1 MYIRR
6 NGRHGKLI
14 DIMAHVPDITQIGLE
29 DPVTSFLVFAEA
41 WIKHDDIRS
50 SDRPWQKEPLPVDVL
65 RQIYDTYSEKLNGL
79 HQPAVEDL
87 DPALVAILVDTGRLT
102 PPTSPRL
109 TQEAPGAPI
118 APSRPQMLALALETA
133 GGTQASGQPLAA
145 VRALFCAVPAGV
157 PDA

>member
-6 NGRHGKLI
+6 NRRHSKHI

-29 DPVTSFLVFAEA
+29 DPVQSFLVFAEA
-41 WIKHDDIRS
+41 WIKHDDIRP
-50 SDRPWQKEPLPVDVL
+50 SDKAWQKEALPVDAL

-87 DPALVAILVDTGRLT
+87 DTDLVALLVAKGLIT

-109 TQEAPGAPI
+109 TQEAPAAPI
-118 APSRPQMLALALETA
+118 GPPRPTRVA
-133 GGTQASGQPLAA
+133 QASGQPLAA
-145 VRALFCAVPAGV
+145 VRALFFGAVPAGV

>member
-1 MYIRR
+1 MEDTAST
-6 NGRHGKLI
+6 H
-14 DIMAHVPDITQIGLE
+14 IMAHDQDITHIGLE

-41 WIKHDDIRS
+41 WIKHDDNKA
-50 SDRPWQKEPLPVDVL
+50 WQKEALPVDAL
-65 RQIYDTYSEKLNGL
+65 RQIYHTYSEKLNGL

-87 DPALVAILVDTGRLT
+87 DTDLVALLVEKGLIT

-109 TQEAPGAPI
+109 TPEAPGAPI

-145 VRALFCAVPAGV
+145 VRALFGAVPAGV